1 MFREEAERLRLLHQ
15 AEYPDYKYRPK
26 KRTRSGGSEQSSS
39 STATISQVK
48 QEREEGGATPVKRRA
63 VSGGL
68 SGCGEEVMSF
78 KREPQSLQSLLTAPH
93 SPQYSFPHMVSSP
106 PHWGQDMVTPGKAPH
121 SPTMYQS
128 DSSLTFY
135 DDLALPS
142 LAQDADSSS
151 LYSTDPLA
159 DWPELEVDLGPYR
172 VDQSSPL
179 PSYRVDQLS
188 PLPPYG
194 LSLAPYRET
203 MTSKSPVTTN
213 QQPGFSPYLQTA
225 PIDHQEVSSSVVRN
239 LSYQFES
246 QPPEV
251 EVAYSPSPSTSS
263 SSSVSLQEL
272 ESPHHLYTSTPG
284 AQDLLLYNHRR
295 EYSVLQE
302 DLSDW
307 ASISDVMGL
316 ML

>member
-1 MFREEAERLRLLHQ
+1 MWSYTTNLLKLYLQSLGAQWKTLTEIEKSVFREEAERLRLLHQ

-172 VDQSSPL
+172 VDQSCTLPPYLQSPL
-179 PSYRVDQLS
+179 PSFRVDYPSS
-188 PLPPYG
+188 PTPQRDTPYSRG
-194 LSLAPYRET
+194 SLVR
-203 MTSKSPVTTN
+203 
-213 QQPGFSPYLQTA
+213 
-225 PIDHQEVSSSVVRN
+225 DHC
-239 LSYQFES
+239 LYFHHH
-246 QPPEV
+246 PPEV
-251 EVAYSPSPSTSS
+251 E
-263 SSSVSLQEL
+263 LQSL
-272 ESPHHLYTSTPG
+272 ESLEPMQEPSQSPG
-284 AQDLLLYNHRR
+284 GCDHRPDLTG
-295 EYSVLQE
+295 
-302 DLSDW
+302 SDW
-307 ASISDVMGL
+307 LEETLTDVMWTNY
-316 ML
+316 

>member
-39 STATISQVK
+39 STVTISQVK

-172 VDQSSPL
+172 VDQQSF
-179 PSYRVDQLS
+179 
-188 PLPPYG
+188 LPPYW
-194 LSLAPYRET
+194 
-203 MTSKSPVTTN
+203 
-213 QQPGFSPYLQTA
+213 
-225 PIDHQEVSSSVVRN
+225 VR
-239 LSYQFES
+239 
-246 QPPEV
+246 
-251 EVAYSPSPSTSS
+251 
-263 SSSVSLQEL
+263 
-272 ESPHHLYTSTPG
+272 
-284 AQDLLLYNHRR
+284 
-295 EYSVLQE
+295 
-302 DLSDW
+302 
-307 ASISDVMGL
+307 
-316 ML
+316 

>member
-1 MFREEAERLRLLHQ
+1 MIIYVSFLQSLGAQWKTLTEVEKSVFREEAERLRLLHQ

-39 STATISQVK
+39 STVTISQVK

-172 VDQSSPL
+172 VDQQSF
-179 PSYRVDQLS
+179 
-188 PLPPYG
+188 LPPYW
-194 LSLAPYRET
+194 
-203 MTSKSPVTTN
+203 
-213 QQPGFSPYLQTA
+213 
-225 PIDHQEVSSSVVRN
+225 VR
-239 LSYQFES
+239 
-246 QPPEV
+246 
-251 EVAYSPSPSTSS
+251 
-263 SSSVSLQEL
+263 
-272 ESPHHLYTSTPG
+272 
-284 AQDLLLYNHRR
+284 
-295 EYSVLQE
+295 
-302 DLSDW
+302 
-307 ASISDVMGL
+307 
-316 ML
+316 